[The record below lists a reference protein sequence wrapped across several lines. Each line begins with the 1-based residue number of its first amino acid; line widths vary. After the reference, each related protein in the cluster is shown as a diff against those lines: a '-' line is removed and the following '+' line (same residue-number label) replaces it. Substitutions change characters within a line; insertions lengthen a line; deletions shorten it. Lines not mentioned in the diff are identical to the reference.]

1 MSNQLQNFDDFDD
14 EEELVKQENENLDS
28 DGDGNDEPRNTTQDL
43 SQKIQSNRS
52 GV

>member
-28 DGDGNDEPRNTTQDL
+28 DGDDEPRNTTQDL